1 MNMKWV
7 YKRFE
12 ELTKQE
18 LHDMIKAR
26 IDVFVVE
33 QNCPYPEVD
42 GYDPE
47 ADHLWLEDQNGQ
59 IIAYCR
65 IFLSGVKYNE
75 ASIGRILVL
84 KEMRG
89 KGYAKELMTRALNVI
104 KGQYGE
110 KAVKIQAQ
118 EYLLDFYGS
127 FGFQGITETYLED
140 GIPHVDMVMHD

>member
-1 MNMKWV
+1 MNMKWI
-7 YKRFE
+7 YKSYE
-12 ELTKQE
+12 ELTTQE
-18 LHDMIKAR
+18 LHDLIKVR
-26 IDVFVVE
+26 MDIFVVE

-47 ADHLWLEDQNGQ
+47 ANHLWLEDEDGQ
-59 IIAYCR
+59 VIAYCR

-75 ASIGRILVL
+75 ASIGRILVV

-89 KGYAKELMTRALNVI
+89 KEYGKELMTKALSVI
-104 KGQYGE
+104 KDQYGE

-127 FGFQGITETYLED
+127 FGFEGVTETYLED
-140 GIPHVDMVMHD
+140 GIPHVDMVLHY

>member
-1 MNMKWV
+1 MKWM
-7 YKRFE
+7 YKSYE

-47 ADHLWLEDQNGQ
+47 ANHLWLEDQHGK

-65 IFLSGVKYNE
+65 LFLSGVKYSE

-89 KGYAKELMTRALNVI
+89 KGYAKKLMTRALSVI
-104 KGQYGE
+104 KDQYGE
-110 KAVKIQAQ
+110 QAVKIQAQ

-127 FGFQGITETYLED
+127 FGFEGVTEIYLED
-140 GIPHVDMVMHD
+140 GIPHVDMVLHY